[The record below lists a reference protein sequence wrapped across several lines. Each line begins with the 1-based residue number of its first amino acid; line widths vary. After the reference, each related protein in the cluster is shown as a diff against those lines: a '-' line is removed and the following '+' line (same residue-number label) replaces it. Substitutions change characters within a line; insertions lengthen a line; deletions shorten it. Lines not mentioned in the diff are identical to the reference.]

1 MRALALAALAAS
13 TTGCFTGW
21 VTTQAV
27 GGAKFLDEGVR
38 EQAVPQDGVEERLA
52 VSIPLAYEYDEAPA
66 GTSPSPR
73 ERTPRPFALTCSTRQ
88 YAQDRVYHSAFRYG
102 SKWKKTTA
110 ISFLVEA
117 ALGAAFLLIDRNRDL
132 SDPEQANDR
141 TGLLVGGFFALDAIG
156 TAAIF
161 FIPRKEVFTVE
172 DKAVMTP
179 IRDDCPEGLVL
190 EIGGTSFPIDA
201 LGGIGEL
208 GEVALDEWMRATD
221 DSAPGASSAGA
232 LALTFEGRAMP
243 LRVDARERCAWV
255 RAREGTNASSASA
268 SGASAS
274 GASGSGVSGSGTSGS
289 GASASGASASGA
301 ADEGV
306 CNTQGRYVTTTD
318 LPRVTTAVITV
329 PTGSLSMALEPSV
342 TTR

>member
-1 MRALALAALAAS
+1 MKALVLAALATS
-13 TTGCFTGW
+13 GCFTGW

-27 GGAKFLDEGVR
+27 GGAKFLDEGAR
-38 EQAVPQDGVEERLA
+38 DETVPQGGVEERLA
-52 VSIPLAYEYDEAPA
+52 VSIPLAIDYDYAPAAA
-66 GTSPSPR
+66 GTSPSTPQQR
-73 ERTPRPFALTCSTRQ
+73 DRTERPFALTCSTRQ
-88 YAQDRVYHSAFRYG
+88 YGQDRVYHSAFRYG

-110 ISFLVEA
+110 VSFFIEA
-117 ALGAAFLLIDRNRDL
+117 ALGATFLLIDRYRGTD
-132 SDPEQANDR
+132 DPMTANDR

-190 EIGGTSFPIDA
+190 EIAGTSFPVDA

-208 GEVALDEWMRATD
+208 GEVALDEWMRASD
-221 DSAPGASSAGA
+221 GAPGGA

-243 LRVDARERCAWV
+243 LRVDTREKCAWV
-255 RAREGTNASSASA
+255 RAREGTNAPSASA
-268 SGASAS
+268 STASA
-274 GASGSGVSGSGTSGS
+274 AE
-289 GASASGASASGA
+289 ASASGASASGA

-306 CNTQGRYVTTTD
+306 CNTPGRYVTTTD